1 MFFTL
6 RKIWNILNDAGKPW
20 QISLALSFGMI
31 FSFMPLGLFS
41 LVVLFLVLLLNV
53 HIGMFL
59 LSLALFSG
67 FAVLFDPIFHQIGLF
82 VLSSE
87 GLNLLWTQLYNTPIF
102 SVTNFNNTIMMGSI
116 VVSLILFFPLFKFSN
131 FILVKY
137 REVIAVKLQN
147 IPLLN
152 KITYFHSQKEENIK
166 IIRLTGLVI
175 YITLVSLVAAFS
187 LIFLDDIVKSSI
199 QKAVLAKSNKE
210 VQIGSLKLSIFDSK
224 VDIKNLKI
232 LDNDGG
238 INIKNISIDISLAQ
252 LILKKVV
259 IENIIIDEIEFDK
272 NSISNKE
279 DKKEK
284 ESNLEHKFHFAKIP
298 SIDTLNV
305 EKLMNGNLE
314 KSFGEYEVYIKKINE
329 ILNNDNKEK
338 EVKSLARADGEIVKF
353 KDISNI
359 PNVLVEN
366 GLFSIV
372 FNDNIYNGTFKDF
385 TTNQELYGK
394 PFKASLN
401 LKGYKV
407 DSFSQKGVTISNL
420 LFDSKIDFELY
431 NKNINANS
439 NLDIK
444 SVDIQLN
451 QNNKYIKEIN
461 KYLNNITEIRGD
473 IKVTGEVDNPSIVL
487 KSNIDKI
494 IKQKTKNVFKD
505 VVKSKIKNKIEEKVQ
520 EKIEKQIGD
529 KIGNKLKGLLKF

>member
-1 MFFTL
+1 MDYPDCCCPPDFETGISRTL
-6 RKIWNILNDAGKPW
+6 
-20 QISLALSFGMI
+20 SM
-31 FSFMPLGLFS
+31 
-41 LVVLFLVLLLNV
+41 
-53 HIGMFL
+53 
-59 LSLALFSG
+59 
-67 FAVLFDPIFHQIGLF
+67 
-82 VLSSE
+82 E
-87 GLNLLWTQLYNTPIF
+87 
-102 SVTNFNNTIMMGSI
+102 
-116 VVSLILFFPLFKFSN
+116 
-131 FILVKY
+131 
-137 REVIAVKLQN
+137 
-147 IPLLN
+147 
-152 KITYFHSQKEENIK
+152 
-166 IIRLTGLVI
+166 
-175 YITLVSLVAAFS
+175 
-187 LIFLDDIVKSSI
+187 
-199 QKAVLAKSNKE
+199 
-210 VQIGSLKLSIFDSK
+210 
-224 VDIKNLKI
+224 
-232 LDNDGG
+232 
-238 INIKNISIDISLAQ
+238 
-252 LILKKVV
+252 
-259 IENIIIDEIEFDK
+259 
-272 NSISNKE
+272 
-279 DKKEK
+279 
-284 ESNLEHKFHFAKIP
+284 
-298 SIDTLNV
+298 
-305 EKLMNGNLE
+305 
-314 KSFGEYEVYIKKINE
+314 
-329 ILNNDNKEK
+329 NKEK